1 MEQTVCFGFLEE
13 IFASTYHRRERG
25 GLEGGRG
32 RGISSFSLGRTLSIL
47 SNLCR
52 RVQF

>member
-25 GLEGGRG
+25 GTRINEVVDTNGD
-32 RGISSFSLGRTLSIL
+32 
-47 SNLCR
+47 
-52 RVQF
+52 